1 MVRGGRHLGACQRR
15 KLSSSLPKA
24 ADSESVLQED
34 SQVLFVLTWVCIA
47 HLSLHCNSAL
57 TNHVIL
63 AKLHSLCVFF
73 GPVCNTWGFPCSSVH
88 KESACIGGDLGLI
101 PGLGRFSGEGNGIPL
116 QYFCLE
122 NPMDRGAWQ
131 ATVHGVEE
139 ESVVGHNLLTKQHKT
154 PPCILRFT

>member
-88 KESACIGGDLGLI
+88 KESACGCLQCWRPGFDSWVGKI
-101 PGLGRFSGEGNGIPL
+101 PWRRKWKSTPVFLPGKFHGQRSLVDYSPWGRKNRT
-116 QYFCLE
+116 Q
-122 NPMDRGAWQ
+122 
-131 ATVHGVEE
+131 
-139 ESVVGHNLLTKQHKT
+139 
-154 PPCILRFT
+154 LRE